1 MKAIQFDNFGEP
13 SVLKSVAI
21 LKPEILSHEALIKVS
36 QIGINYHETLQRQ
49 GTYPG
54 PSLTLPAV
62 LGSEVVGT
70 IEELGK
76 DVKTIQIGSR
86 VAVPLFA
93 VQPTGGYAEYVKIP
107 ANLLVPI
114 PDSINDEQ
122 ALSTML
128 QGLVAYFLLKENSVQ
143 GKVVLVTAAAGGV
156 GSLLVEL
163 AKIQGAS
170 KVIGIVGSDEKIE
183 YLKTKGADYGL
194 NYKEKNWIQN
204 LDEISNSSPIDVIFD
219 SVGGDIAHTI
229 LQKLNTF
236 GTFVSYGAASGVLP
250 ELNVNDINRF
260 IFLSQTFKGFA
271 LFNFL
276 NEISIKEGLT
286 DLFKLIEEDKL
297 KPTIDHIYQFD
308 DMVNVHTLLEQNK
321 TVGKVIVS
329 I

>member
-13 SVLKSVAI
+13 SVLKSVEI
-21 LKPEILSHEALIKVS
+21 VKPEILPNEVLIKVS

-49 GTYPG
+49 GNYPG
-54 PSLTLPAV
+54 PALPLPAI

-70 IEELGK
+70 VKELGADINNIK
-76 DVKTIQIGSR
+76 IGSR

-93 VQPTGGYAEYVKIP
+93 IQPTGGYAEYVKIS
-107 ANLLVPI
+107 ANFLVPI
-114 PDSINDEQ
+114 PDSISDEQ
-122 ALSTML
+122 ALSVML
-128 QGLVAYFLLKENSVQ
+128 QGLVVYFLLKENSVQ
-143 GKVVLVTAAAGGV
+143 DKVVLVTAAAGGI
-156 GSLLVEL
+156 GSLLVEI

-170 KVIGIVGSDEKIE
+170 KVIGIVGSTEKVE
-183 YLKTKGADYGL
+183 YLESKGADYGL
-194 NYKEKNWIQN
+194 NYKEKDWIHS
-204 LDEISNSSPIDVIFD
+204 LDEISDSSPIDVIFD
-219 SVGGDIAHTI
+219 SVGGNISQTI

-250 ELNVNDINRF
+250 ELNMNDINRF

-286 DLFKLIEEDKL
+286 YLFKLIEEGKL
-297 KPTIDHIYQFD
+297 KPTIAYIYQFD
-308 DMVNVHTLLEQNK
+308 DIVNVHTLLQQNK
-321 TVGKVIVS
+321 TIGKVIVS

>member
-13 SVLKSVAI
+13 SVLKSVEI
-21 LKPEILSHEALIKVS
+21 VKPEILSHEALIKVR

-76 DVKTIQIGSR
+76 GVKTIQIGSR

-107 ANLLVPI
+107 ANLLVSI
-114 PDSINDEQ
+114 PDSISDEQ

-143 GKVVLVTAAAGGV
+143 GKVVLVTAAAGGI

-170 KVIGIVGSDEKIE
+170 KVIGIVGSDEKIK
-183 YLKTKGADYGL
+183 YLKTKGIDYGL
-194 NYKEKNWIQN
+194 NYKAKDWTQS
-204 LDEISNSSPIDVIFD
+204 LSEISDSSPIDVIFD
-219 SVGGDIAHTI
+219 SVGGDIAQTI

-286 DLFKLIEEDKL
+286 YLFKLIEEGKL
-297 KPTIDHIYQFD
+297 KPTVDHIYQFD